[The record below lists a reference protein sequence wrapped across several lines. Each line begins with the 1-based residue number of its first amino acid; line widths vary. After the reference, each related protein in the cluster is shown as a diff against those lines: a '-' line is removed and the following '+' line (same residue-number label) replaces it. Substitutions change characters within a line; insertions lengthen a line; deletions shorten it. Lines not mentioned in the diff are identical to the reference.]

1 MICSCISVSE
11 NNLIGKSHNECV
23 GFLAKSMFTM
33 GVSIDQIYTIHNN
46 REQLLSSLKSVEK
59 SDVII
64 VVGTDNSKD
73 NFNIKNAIADH
84 LKFKMDRNLNAVKAV
99 ENYINFVKK
108 SHIRDVE
115 NEFYMPSTAM
125 CLDNSVSHLQGFAT
139 FRNNIIVFLPGDLES
154 IKYLFNNSLF
164 PIVTKELKVAY
175 DSMTLKL
182 FGIPEKD
189 ILINLK
195 ELLDENPDIIV
206 NTLSENLETSLIIRY
221 NMLIE
226 KDRINNFVSKIYE
239 RLRKFIFTDEDTTL
253 YQLALDLLTLHNSSL
268 TICETI
274 TGGNISSELN
284 KCISPAK
291 HLINQSYVFNS
302 QNAIIKN
309 TDCNSQIINTHGLAS
324 VESTYELA
332 SSILE
337 KNNTGMVLVTC
348 GDLERDDHVCFIA
361 VGDADGIH
369 VYKNTCIGT
378 RNQIVET
385 VSKCAVFYL
394 IKKLKQNDLFF
405 NKIRV

>member
-1 MICSCISVSE
+1 
-11 NNLIGKSHNECV
+11 
-23 GFLAKSMFTM
+23 M